1 MEGRAIADV
10 ILFFLVFDSN
20 IFCHREWMEL
30 TTTEGAQPKNLQ
42 IEGLI
47 LMAMAG
53 VKTEIEPLIWHDIEL
68 PYLG

>member
-1 MEGRAIADV
+1 
-10 ILFFLVFDSN
+10 
-20 IFCHREWMEL
+20 MEL